1 MNELTPQE
9 IAEHLE
15 KIHPKNALAMD
26 TIYQLEAL
34 KEAATILR
42 RVASGELRPVA
53 HCGECK
59 FRADFTDGHS
69 ECRRWPNI
77 PMSYQRVDQNFDFC
91 SYGERKDG
99 AE

>member
-1 MNELTPQE
+1 MPNELTPQE

-34 KEAATILR
+34 KEAAAVLR
-42 RVASGELRPVA
+42 RYANGELRPVV

-59 FRADFTDGHS
+59 KSAKCYIKGVFPYP
-69 ECRRWPNI
+69 E
-77 PMSYQRVDQNFDFC
+77 YC
-91 SYGERKDG
+91 SVGERKDG
-99 AE
+99 TE